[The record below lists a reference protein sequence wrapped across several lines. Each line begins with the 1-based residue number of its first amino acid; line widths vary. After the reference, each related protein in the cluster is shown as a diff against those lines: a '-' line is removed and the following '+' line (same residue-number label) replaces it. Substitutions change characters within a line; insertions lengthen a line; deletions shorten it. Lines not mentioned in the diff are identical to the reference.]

1 MTYCSKYSRV
11 PGNCKRPRIKPP
23 IYIDTCNHNIQ
34 VVINYATNSGQDIFT
49 LLVCKEDTFQMIKIS
64 IQERFN
70 LPNTDFNVI
79 YNGVVVNS
87 LRKLEDYCID
97 TKNTRYILNVT
108 H

>member
-11 PGNCKRPRIKPP
+11 PGKCKRPRIKPP

-34 VVINYATNSGQDIFT
+34 VIINYLTSTFT
-49 LLVCKEDTFQMIKIS
+49 LLVCKENTFQMIKIS

-70 LPNTDFNVI
+70 LPNIDFSLI
-79 YNGVVVNS
+79 YNGIVVNS

-97 TKNTRYILNVT
+97 TKNTRYILNVI
-108 H
+108 